1 MYIMFDWCNQ
11 MRLQLAEVQSR
22 STTLIG
28 SHLWLYR
35 LPVPSPSNWTSL
47 FWNSPRTSP
56 KFGKFFSLTFKWIKY
71 FILWCFILFCSLDFM
86 SFSIGQPNA
95 NGDCATD
102 VFKVTG
108 ADNLVPNICGD
119 NAGQHSKF
127 NSNRNFC
134 QFMLNCIHFPLVY
147 LDVPSRSAGTSMTSP
162 ASREINLSFQ
172 LGAQS
177 SASRMWNIK
186 VSMLP
191 SGSKYLGMPAHFKL
205 LI

>member
-1 MYIMFDWCNQ
+1 MIDVIRCGYNLRKYNHAQQHLLAVTYDFTAYLFPHHQIGPVSFGTVPGHRPNSVSFFFFTDIQLNQ
-11 MRLQLAEVQSR
+11 
-22 STTLIG
+22 IF
-28 SHLWLYR
+28 
-35 LPVPSPSNWTSL
+35 N
-47 FWNSPRTSP
+47 
-56 KFGKFFSLTFKWIKY
+56 
-71 FILWCFILFCSLDFM
+71 ILFCSLDFM

-127 NSNRNFC
+127 NSNSRNFC

-205 LI
+205 LIY

>member
-1 MYIMFDWCNQ
+1 MFDWCNQ

-56 KFGKFFSLTFKWIKY
+56 KFGKFFFFTDIQLNQIFN
-71 FILWCFILFCSLDFM
+71 ILFCSLDFM